1 MTQDLL
7 DAYKSKSGKGSNNF
21 GQDAD
26 DDDSDDA
33 VIDEVSKRR
42 NSLLTGTWNNTLSTP
57 FKKPKPNFS
66 PNKINISDQ
75 LDLDFDFNNNP

>member
-7 DAYKSKSGKGSNNF
+7 DACKSKKSGNGSNSF

-33 VIDEVSKRR
+33 VIDEVSKHRLEQHIIN
-42 NSLLTGTWNNTLSTP
+42 NS
-57 FKKPKPNFS
+57 F
-66 PNKINISDQ
+66 
-75 LDLDFDFNNNP
+75 

>member
-7 DAYKSKSGKGSNNF
+7 DAYKSKSGKGSNNC

-42 NSLLTGTWNNTLSTP
+42 NSLLTGT
-57 FKKPKPNFS
+57 
-66 PNKINISDQ
+66 
-75 LDLDFDFNNNP
+75 